1 MKEDKSA
8 AVVSVSGPR
17 VMAFLLRH
25 WNNNGSKIRR
35 TIGQEFAVNGRW
47 AVTIYVENQKE
58 KRSIILIQDDS
69 PEDIYDTIRWMYA
82 KECPIIMIG
91 RLKHIGIF
99 LKDPIEKSRYQDF
112 SLNAINNIKEGRAI
126 LIKDNE
132 RKYLHQYHVSD
143 FGYRIIKE
151 IALFLLNL
159 EKHMLPNGRYYFY
172 PQSKNGQKNGRY
184 IKQSYKNN

>member
-1 MKEDKSA
+1 
-8 AVVSVSGPR
+8 
-17 VMAFLLRH
+17 
-25 WNNNGSKIRR
+25 
-35 TIGQEFAVNGRW
+35 
-47 AVTIYVENQKE
+47 
-58 KRSIILIQDDS
+58 
-69 PEDIYDTIRWMYA
+69 
-82 KECPIIMIG
+82 MIG

-151 IALFLLNL
+151 LASFLLNL
-159 EKHMLPNGRYYFY
+159 EKHMLPNGRYHFF
-172 PQSKNGQKNGRY
+172 PQPKKEKNGRY